1 MHFFHYDM
9 YFFVIAIAFFLEI
22 PHNKCKEVISE
33 VHGMKNSICRFV
45 PEGSGKEVK
54 TLNFV
59 FETQFRTLRQP
70 FIRPYY
76 VLNIVTDGVAYIKC
90 GERKEKISRGDVFM
104 FFPACPYEIE
114 EDEGFEYMYISF
126 FGQGVPSLLEE
137 CGIKLTTT
145 VYSSHERLLP
155 ILFESINRLTPKTA
169 GMLTESMLLLI
180 LSYVADNKD
189 TTESAPKSKA
199 FCDVLEYVDLH
210 YRDSDMS
217 LKRLSEVFS
226 YTDKY
231 ISSLFKANLGIGF
244 KIYLNSLRIR
254 YAQDLARDRR
264 LSVAEIASES
274 GFSDSL
280 YFSKAFKKH
289 TGKTPSEFIKLTV
302 NDV

>member
-1 MHFFHYDM
+1 
-9 YFFVIAIAFFLEI
+9 
-22 PHNKCKEVISE
+22 
-33 VHGMKNSICRFV
+33 MKNSICRFV
-45 PEGSGKEVK
+45 PEASGKEVK
-54 TLNFV
+54 TVNFV
-59 FETQFRTLRQP
+59 FETQFKTLRQP

-76 VLNIVTDGVAYIKC
+76 VLNIVTGGTAVIKC
-90 GERKEKISRGDVFM
+90 GERRERICRGDIFI

-114 EDEGFEYMYISF
+114 EDDQFEYLYISF
-126 FGQGVPSLLEE
+126 FGQGVQSLLDE
-137 CGIKLTTT
+137 CGIKYTSC
-145 VYSSHERLLP
+145 VYPSHERLLP

-169 GMLTESMLLLI
+169 SMLTESMLLLV
-180 LSYVADNKD
+180 LSYIADRED
-189 TTESAPKSKA
+189 TSELTPKSKA

-210 YRDSDMS
+210 YRNADMS

-231 ISSLFKANLGIGF
+231 ISQLFKTNLGIGF
-244 KIYLNSLRIR
+244 KTYLNSLRIR

>member
-76 VLNIVTDGVAYIKC
+76 VLNIVTDGVAYI
-90 GERKEKISRGDVFM
+90 
-104 FFPACPYEIE
+104 
-114 EDEGFEYMYISF
+114 
-126 FGQGVPSLLEE
+126 
-137 CGIKLTTT
+137 
-145 VYSSHERLLP
+145 
-155 ILFESINRLTPKTA
+155 
-169 GMLTESMLLLI
+169 
-180 LSYVADNKD
+180 
-189 TTESAPKSKA
+189 

-254 YAQDLARDRR
+254 YAQDLARNRS
-264 LSVAEIASES
+264 LSVAEIAEEA

-289 TGKTPSEFIKLTV
+289 TGKTPSQFIKAV
-302 NDV
+302 ASEP